1 MKEPENLRHDIIGL
15 LRNKLFKEMA
25 QIFNF
30 PQIGHFLLLEAGAFA
45 DGQTF
50 LALFTSSN
58 TTLSLHKTLTS

>member
-30 PQIGHFLLLEAGAFA
+30 PQIGHFVSFCWRPVRSLMDKPFLLYLRQVTPPSACIK
-45 DGQTF
+45 
-50 LALFTSSN
+50 L
-58 TTLSLHKTLTS
+58 